1 MNEKDLLQSHVC
13 SFDNNSQVVLQYET
27 QDYFAKDNQAVLSA
41 FRAASD
47 LRSGICSCEMKDK
60 MKSFSKFRFKPKAV
74 AHIGLPN
81 IEFPIPT
88 QKLPSLVSVGGNISR
103 DLLVYWMMDYLSL
116 NNEEREYYEI
126 QLLKCAEVHAV
137 STGQSEYWHY
147 CDGFHIVAPDDHVG
161 LAKRWSIFLGNVD
174 LKQHVVSIQNWNFP
188 GVISSAFCRGQEN
201 HDLAVSCFTAPS
213 LDGISFLREYGKSN
227 LNGERLFNSF
237 DFLVQST
244 KGMGTIMSA
253 SKGNDYP
260 VNWEYGVGW
269 KSETVFDEA
278 YQFAQQLNPIPAD
291 WVKYFLD
298 VVERVETDA
307 VLRKLI

>member
-1 MNEKDLLQSHVC
+1 
-13 SFDNNSQVVLQYET
+13 
-27 QDYFAKDNQAVLSA
+27 
-41 FRAASD
+41 
-47 LRSGICSCEMKDK
+47 MKDK
-60 MKSFSKFRFKPKAV
+60 MRSFSKFRFKPEAV

-88 QKLPSLVSVGGNISR
+88 EKLPSLVSAGGNISR

-116 NNEEREYYEI
+116 NNEEREYYEV

-147 CDGFHIVAPDDHVG
+147 CEGFHKVAPDDDVG
-161 LAKRWSIFLGNVD
+161 LTKRWSIFLGNVD
-174 LKQHVVSIQNWNFP
+174 RTQHVVSIQNWNFP

-201 HDLAVSCFTAPS
+201 HDLVVSCFTAPS
-213 LDGISFLREYGKSN
+213 LDGINFIKEYGKSN
-227 LNGERLFNSF
+227 LSTERPFNSF
-237 DFLVQST
+237 DLLVQST

-253 SKGNDYP
+253 NKGNDYP

-278 YQFAQQLNPIPAD
+278 YQFAQQPNPIPAD

-298 VVERVETDA
+298 VVERFENDT
-307 VLRKLI
+307 VLCKLT